1 VNDSFSATPTDPAN
15 NTTSNPS
22 TNDANTT
29 TNSIKERRSLFG
41 SSISCL
47 SHSVSDSIF
56 FSNETP
62 NSERTSSSA
71 LLRTVHCSGGA
82 SLSNTNVTFDDI
94 YAQKIKPN

>member
-1 VNDSFSATPTDPAN
+1 MNDSFSATPTDPAN